1 MRPTVAGEARNQ
13 NLARE
18 NIRQAFGII
27 RTHKMRS
34 GLLILGVAIGI
45 MAILAIVT
53 VMMGLVQKI
62 NKDLESS
69 NRPYMVVSRFDMF
82 EGNVDEEELLRR
94 KKLEREDAVYLASR
108 CPSVDRVAF
117 MLGRWEPDNVL
128 YRKGEH
134 TSPIEID
141 GSWHT
146 FPELFSLEIEH
157 GRFFTELEVH
167 HRERVVVL
175 GYGPAKDLFPH
186 ENPVGKVVK
195 MKGQHYR
202 VIGTFANREHFI
214 GAISNNFAV
223 VPHTSY
229 RRDFETDGDDPAIFA
244 NVKQGYTMDEAREE
258 IVNAMRARRGI
269 GPGEKN
275 NFFVVTSEAFI
286 EVVSKVTLAISGVLV
301 IIASIGL
308 VVGGI
313 GVMNIMLISVAERT
327 REIGV
332 RMALGASKRDIVQQ
346 FLVESATLTGV
357 GGIIGT
363 VLGLLLAVLIAHQI
377 HFPFRF
383 STFWTLLALV
393 FSAVIGLIFGIY
405 PARRASRLDPVEALR
420 YE

>member
-1 MRPTVAGEARNQ
+1 LAVEGRRRSLVGENV
-13 NLARE
+13 
-18 NIRQAFGII
+18 RQALEII

-34 GLLILGVAIGI
+34 SLLILGVAIGI
-45 MAILAIVT
+45 MAILSIVT
-53 VMMGLVQKI
+53 VMTGLVRKI

-69 NRPYMVVSRFDMF
+69 NRPYLVVSRFDMF

-94 KKLEREDAVYLASR
+94 KKLKREDADALVAQ
-108 CPSVDRVAF
+108 CPALDKVCFINGYYD
-117 MLGRWEPDNVL
+117 PTNVL
-128 YRKGEH
+128 YREGEH

-146 FPELFSLEIEH
+146 FPEMFSLTIEN
-157 GRFFTELEVH
+157 GRFFTEIEAQQ
-167 HRERVVVL
+167 RERIVVL

-195 MKGQHYR
+195 IKNQHYR

-223 VPHTSY
+223 IPHTAFMK
-229 RRDFETDGDDPAIFA
+229 DFETEDNDPAIFA
-244 NVKQGYTMDEAREE
+244 NVKDGYTLDDAKEQMTHL
-258 IVNAMRARRGI
+258 MRSRRGLK
-269 GPGEKN
+269 PGERN
-275 NFFVVTSEAFI
+275 NFFVVTSESFI
-286 EVVSKVTLAISGVLV
+286 QVVSKVTLAISGVLV

-327 REIGV
+327 REIGI
-332 RMALGASKRDIVQQ
+332 RMALGANKRDIIQQ
-346 FLVESATLTGV
+346 FLMESATLTGIGGVV
-357 GGIIGT
+357 GTALGT
-363 VLGLLLAVLIAHQI
+363 LLAVLIAHQI

-383 STFWTLLALV
+383 SPVWTIVAVV
-393 FSAVIGLIFGIY
+393 FSAVVGIVFGIY
-405 PARRASRLDPVEALR
+405 PARRAARLDPVEALR

>member
-1 MRPTVAGEARNQ
+1 MRDETKKK
-13 NLARE
+13 NLVGE
-18 NIRQAFGII
+18 NIRQAFEII

-53 VMMGLVQKI
+53 VMTGLVEKI

-69 NRPYMVVSRFDMF
+69 NRPYLVVSRFDMF
-82 EGNVDEEELLRR
+82 EGNVEEEELLRR
-94 KKLEREDAVYLASR
+94 EKLEREDAEALAAH
-108 CPSVDRVAF
+108 CPALDKVCFINGYYD
-117 MLGRWEPDNVL
+117 PTNVL
-128 YRKGEH
+128 YREGEH

-141 GSWHT
+141 GSSHT
-146 FPELFSLEIEH
+146 FPEMFSLEIEY
-157 GRFFTELEVH
+157 GRFFTEIEVR

-186 ENPVGKVVK
+186 ENPVGKTVK
-195 MKGQHYR
+195 IRDQHYR
-202 VIGTFANREHFI
+202 VIGSFANREHFI

-223 VPHTSY
+223 IPHTTFKK
-229 RRDFETDGDDPAIFA
+229 DFETEANDPAIFA
-244 NVKQGYTMDEAREE
+244 NTKGGYSLDDAKEQITRLMRSRRELK
-258 IVNAMRARRGI
+258 
-269 GPGEKN
+269 PGEKN

-286 EVVSKVTLAISGVLV
+286 QVVSRVTLAISAVLV

-332 RMALGASKRDIVQQ
+332 RMALGARKRDIIQQ
-346 FLVESATLTGV
+346 FLVEAATLTGI
-357 GGIIGT
+357 GGVLGT
-363 VLGLLLAVLIAHQI
+363 ILGLLLAVLIANQI
-377 HFPFRF
+377 RFPFRF
-383 STFWTLLALV
+383 SLAWTLIAVV
-393 FSAVIGLIFGIY
+393 FSALIGVVFGIY
-405 PARRASRLDPVEALR
+405 PARRAARLNPVEALR